1 MKASQKLALDGGPKV
16 RKAAWPKP
24 GKRFGREELRQLKE
38 ALEQNTLFYKHGK
51 KTGMMCEKMA
61 KLVGVKNVVPC
72 SSGSAAIHGAVKA
85 CGVGPADEVIT
96 APITDAGSLLGIVY
110 EGAIPVF
117 ADLDMDSFNMTAASV
132 EARITTRTRAVI
144 VVHLMG
150 NPADIEG
157 ISAVC
162 RGRGI
167 KVIEDCAQAW
177 GAKMHGRPVG
187 AFGDCGCFSL
197 NDFKHISSGEGGLIV
212 TNDDDLAWRAA
223 LSIDKCY
230 DRVRNTRG
238 MDFCAPNYRIT
249 ELQSAVAIAQM
260 DRLKGIVT
268 RRNALGARLEKGLR
282 KARGV
287 IPCKVLPGAW
297 PSWWFYMFRIDPAA
311 LGVDSD
317 MFIKAVAAEG
327 VPLERYVE
335 PVHYSY
341 KYLVNQSAFNHSKW
355 PFSSAKVV
363 PPYGRG
369 YCPSAEMAY
378 QTGVRLRLTHWL
390 GEREIDDAV
399 KAVCKVSACFM
410 ARKSG

>member
-1 MKASQKLALDGGPKV
+1 MKGAQRLALEGGPKV
-16 RKAAWPKP
+16 RKAAWPMP
-24 GKRFGREELRQLKE
+24 GRRFGREELRQLKE

-51 KTGMMCEKMA
+51 KTALLCEKMSR
-61 KLVGVKNVVPC
+61 LVGAGNVVPC

-96 APITDAGSLLGIVY
+96 APITDAGTLLGIVY

-117 ADLDMDSFNMTAASV
+117 ADVNTDSFNMTPASV
-132 EARITTRTRAVI
+132 EARITPRTRAVI

-150 NPADIEG
+150 NPADVEG
-157 ISAVC
+157 IVAVC
-162 RGRGI
+162 RGKGI

-177 GAKMHGRPVG
+177 GAKMNGRPLG
-187 AFGDCGCFSL
+187 TFGDCGCFSL
-197 NDFKHISSGEGGLIV
+197 NDFKHISCGEGGLIV
-212 TNDDDLAWRAA
+212 TDDGDLAWRAA

-238 MDFCAPNYRIT
+238 MEFCAPNYRIT
-249 ELQSAVAIAQM
+249 ELQSAVAIAQLG
-260 DRLKGIVT
+260 RLKGLVT
-268 RRNALGARLEKGLR
+268 KRNALGARLGKGLR
-282 KARGV
+282 KAPGI

-297 PSWWFYMFRIDPAA
+297 PSWWFYMFRIDTGV
-311 LGVDSD
+311 LGVDAD
-317 MFIKAVAAEG
+317 TFIKAVAAEG
-327 VPLERYVE
+327 VPLERYCE

-355 PFSSAKVV
+355 PFSSAKAV

-378 QTGVRLRLTHWL
+378 ETGVRFKLNHWL
-390 GEREIDDAV
+390 GAREIDDTV
-399 KAVCKVSACFM
+399 KAVSKVAACFKS
-410 ARKSG
+410 RKSG